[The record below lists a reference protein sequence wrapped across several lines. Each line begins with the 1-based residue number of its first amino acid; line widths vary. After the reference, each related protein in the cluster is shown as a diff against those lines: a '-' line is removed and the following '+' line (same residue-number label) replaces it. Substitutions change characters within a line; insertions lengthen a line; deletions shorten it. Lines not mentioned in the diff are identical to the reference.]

1 MNDYNT
7 GPLISSA
14 ITINRRNNEFL
25 KATKQIIKWISYFME
40 SDSDAERVRIWISLS
55 RRLIN
60 LLWQIIVENV
70 KNSNSGKYI
79 IHSVSIWRIYHTER
93 NVWWLPSNR
102 TKPLLFFPFILSTV
116 HSASL
121 YSALNINMEE
131 FARNAEMRQI
141 LQHSFRLR
149 HFNRIIYFETA
160 DLWGDPISIAVSS
173 ALSAA
178 IWSSAAII
186 PGIGNH
192 QLAAMALLCDKKTK
206 TMRGETKLLN

>member
-40 SDSDAERVRIWISLS
+40 SDSDAERVRIFISLS

-60 LLWQIIVENV
+60 LLWKIIVENV
-70 KNSNSGKYI
+70 KNSNSGEYI

-102 TKPLLFFPFILSTV
+102 TKHFLAPPFFPV
-116 HSASL
+116 HSIYGSFCFAF
-121 YSALNINMEE
+121 SALNINMKV
-131 FARNAEMRQI
+131 FARN
-141 LQHSFRLR
+141 
-149 HFNRIIYFETA
+149 T
-160 DLWGDPISIAVSS
+160 
-173 ALSAA
+173 
-178 IWSSAAII
+178 
-186 PGIGNH
+186 
-192 QLAAMALLCDKKTK
+192 
-206 TMRGETKLLN
+206 